1 MGNGKEYRRRGFPTA
16 AARLGSEAWRG
27 VILICLMVL
36 LPLFLP
42 GTGRADGELRFAAL
56 GNFPLENGRIIED
69 CRLGYRTFGRLN
81 PERTNAVLFPTWLAG
96 ASEDLARHGYIGPAR
111 LADTGRY
118 FVIAVDALG
127 NGVSSSPSRSATQGG
142 RSFPEFSVRDMVRAQ
157 HELLTK
163 HLGLTSLHAVI
174 GISMGGMQAFEWRC
188 SYPGFA
194 RKVVPI
200 MASPRLTTAD
210 LLIFTAELRAIEGAR
225 RCPEGEVSGRQALAA
240 IHAYGIRNPGYYGR
254 QVPPAEFPALLA
266 GMEKNL
272 AGYNLDD
279 WARQLEAIMSQNS
292 CLPSAAAPAEIF
304 VIVARDDMLVN
315 PESALAYAGTARG
328 KSLELTGGC
337 GHFAF
342 MCEGEKIRAAVAA
355 FLNGEDIKA
364 PAQR

>member
-1 MGNGKEYRRRGFPTA
+1 MRNAEENQGKEFQIA
-16 AARLGSEAWRG
+16 ASGPRSAVWRG
-27 VILICLMVL
+27 VILLCLMLL
-36 LPLFLP
+36 LPLSLP

-56 GNFPLENGRIIED
+56 GDYTLESGRVIED

-81 PERTNAVLFPTWLAG
+81 PERTNALLFLTWLAG
-96 ASEDLARHGYIGPAR
+96 TSEDLARHGYIGPER

-118 FVIAVDALG
+118 FVVAVDALG

-157 HELLTK
+157 HYLLTK

-225 RCPEGEVSGRQALAA
+225 RCPDGEIAGRKTLAA
-240 IHAYGIRNPGYYGR
+240 IHTYAIRNPGYYGR

-355 FLNGEDIKA
+355 FLNGENIKA

>member
-16 AARLGSEAWRG
+16 VARLRSSVWRG
-27 VILICLMVL
+27 VILIWIMAL

-56 GNFPLENGRIIED
+56 GNFPLENGRVIED

-96 ASEDLARHGYIGPAR
+96 TSEDLARHGYIGPER

-118 FVIAVDALG
+118 FVVAVDALG

-157 HELLTK
+157 HYLLTK

-272 AGYNLDD
+272 AACDLDD
-279 WARQLEAIMSQNS
+279 WARQLGAIMGQNS
-292 CLPSAAAPAEIF
+292 CLPFVAAPVEIF
-304 VIVARDDMLVN
+304 VVVARDDMLVN
-315 PESALAYAGTARG
+315 PAPALAYAGNVQG
-328 KSLELTGGC
+328 QVLELTGGC

-355 FLNGEDIKA
+355 FLNGENIKA